1 MWWPVHGTQHT
12 FLFILAMTSAQI
24 KTVLWFIIMLR
35 IKATA
40 NKSEITLYHI
50 IWIWLYFLLSI
61 IPFIKQIFP
70 SSSKENQFQIIT
82 LFPQRLSKQ
91 FNVCSKIYYI
101 WSIIYLAN
109 LSRLLVCPHF
119 KTGFWDANLLDHLY
133 FISKSKIVE
142 LKFEKLQTREDIF
155 T

>member
-1 MWWPVHGTQHT
+1 MVTSPRYATHFS
-12 FLFILAMTSAQI
+12 FLFLAMTSAQI
-24 KTVLWFIIMLR
+24 KTVLWFIIMLM

-40 NKSEITLYHI
+40 NNSEITLYHI

-61 IPFIKQIFP
+61 IPIVKQIFP
-70 SSSKENQFQIIT
+70 SSSKENQSQIIT
-82 LFPQRLSKQ
+82 LFPQHLSKQ

-109 LSRLLVCPHF
+109 LSRLLLYLHF
-119 KTGFWDANLLDHLY
+119 KTGFWDENLPDHPY

-142 LKFEKLQTREDIF
+142 LKFEKLQGREDIF